1 MTTLDQL
8 TVDDFAPTLQ
18 EPYALDLDG
27 QGTLDFTL
35 LEARRLGDGLD
46 GARDPF
52 ALVFRGPLDPQ
63 LEQRT
68 YGIEHPRL
76 GRLLFFIV
84 PIAREADG
92 MRYEAIF
99 G

>member
-8 TVDDFAPTLQ
+8 TVDHFAPTV
-18 EPYALDLDG
+18 EEAYVLDLDG

-68 YGIEHPRL
+68 YAIEHPGL